1 MRGLMIQKAFAS
13 LILAT
18 GALLSVSFAQAD
30 EAKGDAVKGAKVAY
44 TCLGCHGIAEYRN
57 SYPNYHVPKVGGQ
70 NADYIVTALGEYRS
84 GARKHPTMHA
94 QASSMSDQDM
104 QNIAAYLASDTPLRS
119 KSQPVNNIP
128 KTVQNVCAACH
139 GLDGV
144 AALPAYPNLA
154 GQQADYIEQ
163 ALRAY
168 KSGARQNAVMN
179 GMAATISEDEIP
191 MLARYY
197 ANQSPGLWVPKV
209 AHH

>member
-1 MRGLMIQKAFAS
+1 MRFEMIKK
-13 LILAT
+13 LCVGVML
-18 GALLSVSFAQAD
+18 VSGFLVLGQTTLAD
-30 EAKGDAVKGAKVAY
+30 EAKGNAAHGAKAAY

-70 NADYIVTALGEYRS
+70 NADYIVSALGEYRS

-94 QASSMSDQDM
+94 QATSMTDQNMLD
-104 QNIAAYLASDTPLRS
+104 IAAYLASDTPLRS
-119 KSQPVNNIP
+119 KTQPVINVP

-139 GLDGV
+139 GVDGV

-179 GMAATISEDEIP
+179 GMAATVSEEEIP
-191 MLARYY
+191 QLARYY
-197 ANQSPGLWVPKV
+197 ASQSPGLWVPK
-209 AHH
+209 AAKP

>member
-1 MRGLMIQKAFAS
+1 MRFSTIQTW
-13 LILAT
+13 LAGVLVVA
-18 GALLSVSFAQAD
+18 GAVGWQGIAQAD
-30 EAKGDAVKGAKVAY
+30 QAKGDAARGAKVAY

-57 SYPNYHVPKVGGQ
+57 SYPNYHVPKIGGQ
-70 NADYIVTALGEYRS
+70 NAEYIVAALGEYHA
-84 GARKHPTMHA
+84 GARKHPTMRA
-94 QASSMSDQDM
+94 QASSMTDQSMLD
-104 QNIAAYLASDTPLRS
+104 IAAYLASDTPLRS
-119 KSQPVNNIP
+119 KTQPVANVP

-139 GLDGV
+139 GLDGI

-179 GMAATISEDEIP
+179 GMSATIADEEIP
-191 MLARYY
+191 LLARYY
-197 ANQSPGLWVPKV
+197 ANQSPGLWVPKA